1 MLSEWRNKGKWCQ
14 REKETQSAQK
24 EAITPTNLPF
34 MPVVGK
40 TTFPAASFSQC
51 ISFKDNREKEYFSPS
66 FDRVVERRASLLTS
80 SKRQGSCSQL
90 SVMSAT
96 PKVIDLL
103 CNHRFRLGW
112 AVVSFFSMYFY
123 SSEMRYG
130 MFIWSL
136 YGYSLMLYYLTCS
149 SVTVCLCF
157 CPPSNSPNSQSP
169 VEEFIIISIFKA
181 ICWLSVTVI
190 CVGRTQVQRP
200 LFGLCFSYPLAL
212 TVLELDKKG

>member
-1 MLSEWRNKGKWCQ
+1 MEIIKARERKQKLTKCIYSLDKKCCLNEETKGNDA
-14 REKETQSAQK
+14 REKKKHKMLKKKPLLQQTF
-24 EAITPTNLPF
+24 PF
-34 MPVVGK
+34 MPVLGK

-51 ISFKDNREKEYFSPS
+51 ISFKDNRENEYFSPS

-90 SVMSAT
+90 SVMSAA

-130 MFIWSL
+130 MFMKFIW
-136 YGYSLMLYYLTCS
+136 
-149 SVTVCLCF
+149 
-157 CPPSNSPNSQSP
+157 
-169 VEEFIIISIFKA
+169 I
-181 ICWLSVTVI
+181 
-190 CVGRTQVQRP
+190 
-200 LFGLCFSYPLAL
+200 
-212 TVLELDKKG
+212 